1 MELLQR
7 YCGKWGMNV
16 NLQKSKLVV
25 LRIGV
30 IAKKSE
36 KWRYSGKFLNIV
48 LNYKYLGVV
57 FNCLLKWNM
66 AHEALAKEE
75 AEAVIIFQS
84 LCNGIPCSTYFNLF
98 DNVVLPILCYGVE
111 IWVYERTECVERV

>member
-1 MELLQR
+1 
-7 YCGKWGMNV
+7 MND
-16 NLQKSKLVV
+16 NLPKSKVV
-25 LRIGV
+25 VFRNGGV
-30 IAKKSE
+30 ITKTE
-36 KWRYSGKFLNIV
+36 KCCYKGKFLNIV

-66 AHEALAKEE
+66 AHDALAKEE